1 MEKIKL
7 KIPVIVEGK
16 YDKIKLSSVVDA
28 VIITTEG
35 FGVFKNKE
43 RLALIKRLG
52 EGGIA
57 VLTDSDG
64 AGGVIRSHI
73 SSALPKDKIYN
84 LYIPRREGKEK
95 RKERPSAEGVLGVEG
110 IDGET
115 LREIFADFARRHPS
129 VLADGAVES
138 GFAEAEPITK
148 TDFYVCG
155 LTGGPESRD
164 RRNKLGEA
172 LCLPPDMTANALL
185 SAANMLMTREEFF
198 AFSAS
203 EKD

>member
-1 MEKIKL
+1 M
-7 KIPVIVEGK
+7 
-16 YDKIKLSSVVDA
+16 
-28 VIITTEG
+28 
-35 FGVFKNKE
+35 
-43 RLALIKRLG
+43 
-52 EGGIA
+52 
-57 VLTDSDG
+57 
-64 AGGVIRSHI
+64 
-73 SSALPKDKIYN
+73 
-84 LYIPRREGKEK
+84 
-95 RKERPSAEGVLGVEG
+95 LGVEG

-115 LREIFADFARRHPS
+115 LREIFAVLARRHPS
-129 VLADGAVES
+129 VLADGAGGS

>member
-1 MEKIKL
+1 MDTL
-7 KIPVIVEGK
+7 
-16 YDKIKLSSVVDA
+16 
-28 VIITTEG
+28 IITTEG

-95 RKERPSAEGVLGVEG
+95 PSAEGVLGVEG

-129 VLADGAVES
+129 VLADGAGRS
-138 GFAEAEPITK
+138 GSAEAETITK

-155 LTGGPESRD
+155 LTGGTESRD